1 MIEAATN
8 ARPKRTGFSPEG
20 KESQQGDTSIE
31 DTAPAGVDVADPG
44 IPGRAFARDSIKR
57 CKTSKKPE
65 QDTTKD
71 KTHRSKLGTT
81 ACSLRHRTLRAQTR
95 PKSPDDKQT
104 GPTSRT
110 NTSPHPPKDST
121 TMKGGASRK
130 VRSAMPEEEPKHEDR
145 AAGTTESS
153 MFLTRTEAEASP
165 PRIVGLRGKPP
176 FATAT
181 TTSNFT
187 TNKDKS
193 WGEQSSR
200 KHLGGRKRGREVATA
215 MGVEGGGGRRRR
227 APCRKPP
234 HRTDEET
241 NPRRFA
247 STSLLPT
254 RASHR
259 RARRSCAPATPTD
272 TRSRGHLRRRPLS
285 TLARR
290 YPLRLDLAGGRPDLA
305 MAEADLP

>member
-1 MIEAATN
+1 
-8 ARPKRTGFSPEG
+8 
-20 KESQQGDTSIE
+20 
-31 DTAPAGVDVADPG
+31 
-44 IPGRAFARDSIKR
+44 
-57 CKTSKKPE
+57 
-65 QDTTKD
+65 
-71 KTHRSKLGTT
+71 
-81 ACSLRHRTLRAQTR
+81 
-95 PKSPDDKQT
+95 
-104 GPTSRT
+104 
-110 NTSPHPPKDST
+110 
-121 TMKGGASRK
+121 MKGGASRK

-145 AAGTTESS
+145 AAETTESS
-153 MFLTRTEAEASP
+153 MFLTRTEVEASP

-200 KHLGGRKRGREVATA
+200 KHLEGRKRGREVATA
-215 MGVEGGGGRRRR
+215 MGVGGGGGRRRR

-259 RARRSCAPATPTD
+259 RARRSRAPATLTD
-272 TRSRGHLRRRPLS
+272 ARSRGHLRRRPLS
-285 TLARR
+285 TPARR
-290 YPLRLDLAGGRPDLA
+290 YPLRLDLAGGRPDPA